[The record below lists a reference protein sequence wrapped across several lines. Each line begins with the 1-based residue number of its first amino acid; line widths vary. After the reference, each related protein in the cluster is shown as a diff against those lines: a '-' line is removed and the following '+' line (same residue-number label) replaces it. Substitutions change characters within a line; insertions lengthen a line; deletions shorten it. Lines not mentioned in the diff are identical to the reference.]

1 MKMNGFERRAVKIKE
16 KIINTTLEMLKT
28 WDADKMRI
36 TDIAQTAKVSQVTIY
51 NYFGSK
57 EALLREV
64 GKKYINDLF
73 EQFMENMK
81 GDFSFKEKIERII
94 LQEQEY
100 SISSLTPYLFNQ
112 LLAEDQELSQFVEKK
127 YNEIV
132 LPAFLQLIEEGR
144 NKGEISSKISTQ
156 GLLMFI
162 NFSMKY
168 SNEFIDSI
176 RQTGNMDLIN
186 EMVHI
191 FFYGICGKP
200 NEK

>member
-16 KIINTTLEMLKT
+16 KIINTTLDMLKT

-36 TDIAQTAKVSQVTIY
+36 TDIAQAAKVSQVTIY

-57 EALLREV
+57 EALLRET

-73 EQFMENMK
+73 EQFMENMN

-127 YNEIV
+127 YNDIV

-144 NKGEISSKISTQ
+144 KNGEISSKISTQ
-156 GLLMFI
+156 GLLLFI

-191 FFYGICGKP
+191 FFYGVCGKP
-200 NEK
+200 K